1 MKKILIDTN
10 AYSRFLAGDE
20 NVLNALTEAHLAYM
34 SIFVMGELFAGF
46 KGGFKERENK
56 NLLERFLQK
65 PTIKML
71 NTTTETAKIFGMIKN
86 NLKKAGTPLPINDI
100 WIASHA
106 LETGSVLVTYDAHFR
121 KITGL
126 RLWSHIGDMK

>member
-100 WIASHA
+100 WLASNV
-106 LETGSVLVTYDAHFR
+106 LETVSVLCT
-121 KITGL
+121 
-126 RLWSHIGDMK
+126 